1 MHHSLLLLRHG
12 ETEWNAASR
21 LQGRGDSP
29 LTARGEAA
37 ADAMAAWC
45 AARGVQ
51 RVVASPLG
59 RAQATAGRIAARCGV
74 EVETAEALVE
84 MDFGACSG
92 RTMREIADAF
102 PGLAVAREAAR
113 WTTPWPE
120 GESYADVEARMR
132 EWWRQSPVPF
142 GTPPVAVVGHGAA
155 QRALRRVLT
164 AESPEQV
171 LVRMLSGTMLWEVT
185 EHGACIEHDAL
196 AAGPPLSRSGPA
208 TDARR

>member
-1 MHHSLLLLRHG
+1 VRRSILLLRHG

-37 ADAMAAWC
+37 AEVLAGYC

-59 RAQATAGRIAARCGV
+59 RAQATARCIAARCGAR
-74 EVETAEALVE
+74 VETDDALVE
-84 MDFGACSG
+84 MDFGACSAL
-92 RTMREIADAF
+92 TMRDIADRF

-113 WTTPWPE
+113 WTCRWPE
-120 GESYADVEARMR
+120 GESYADVESRMR
-132 EWWRQSPVPF
+132 AWWQRMPAPF
-142 GTPPVAVVGHGAA
+142 AAPPVAIVGHGAA
-155 QRALRRVLT
+155 QRALRRVIT
-164 AESPEQV
+164 GEAPEQV

-185 EHGACIEHDAL
+185 DAL
-196 AAGPPLSRSGPA
+196 ECLELDATAPPVSRSVPA